1 MKALVTGAS
10 SGIGK
15 EMCYYLGEL
24 GYDVILVARDK
35 KNLEDVASKI
45 KTNTRVIDLD
55 LSKRENAFK
64 LYEMTKDENIDL
76 LVNGAGFGLFGKT
89 WETDLDRELSMIDLN
104 VTSLH
109 ILTKLFLQDMVKR
122 NNGRILNIA
131 SSAGFLAGPILNTYY
146 STKNYVLRFTEAIYE
161 ELRHDNI
168 NVHVSALC
176 PGPVDTNFNKVAG
189 GSFATK
195 ALDATYV
202 ARYGIDKCLKNKL
215 VIVPGFG
222 MKLVIFFQRFAPL
235 KLLLRMTYGVQ
246 KQKASKGGKNV

>member
-122 NNGRILNIA
+122 NSGRILNIA

-146 STKNYVLRFTEAIYE
+146 STIRILGAKRQVTNTLLTLELLNDINIAYLLFILLVVFTKTNIIKIKYIKDLTTYFKISDYILVYLILIIMSVLITNRYARKIFKKSALETYRNEAI
-161 ELRHDNI
+161 
-168 NVHVSALC
+168 
-176 PGPVDTNFNKVAG
+176 
-189 GSFATK
+189 
-195 ALDATYV
+195 
-202 ARYGIDKCLKNKL
+202 
-215 VIVPGFG
+215 
-222 MKLVIFFQRFAPL
+222 
-235 KLLLRMTYGVQ
+235 
-246 KQKASKGGKNV
+246 